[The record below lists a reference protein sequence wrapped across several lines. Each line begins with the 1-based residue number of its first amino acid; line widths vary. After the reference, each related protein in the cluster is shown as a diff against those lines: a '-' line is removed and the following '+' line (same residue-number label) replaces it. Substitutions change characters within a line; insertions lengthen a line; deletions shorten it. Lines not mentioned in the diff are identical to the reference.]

1 MREKIKRP
9 MVCVPVTE
17 ENGTEVNNQINK
29 IVEKNKI
36 KKIDI
41 VEFRADYYK
50 DLSDADKLTEVLED
64 IHEKLKAAG
73 IKLLFT
79 IRSKAEGGEELPPD
93 MPPVNVINMFVAG
106 NKLADYIDV
115 EYFSD
120 KKSAD
125 MVIKIAKKNDVKVIM
140 SSHDFEKT
148 PSYDEMIKRYDG
160 MHERNADIIKL
171 AVMPGDEA
179 DVDSLLN
186 AVSETYE
193 KYPDT
198 DIIGISMGELGRRS
212 RTEGYIFGSCLTF
225 AIIDKAS
232 APGQVS
238 VDEL

>member
-29 IVEKNKI
+29 IIEKNKI

-79 IRSKAEGGEELPPD
+79 IRSKAEGGEALSSDTPH
-93 MPPVNVINMFVAG
+93 VNVINMFVAG